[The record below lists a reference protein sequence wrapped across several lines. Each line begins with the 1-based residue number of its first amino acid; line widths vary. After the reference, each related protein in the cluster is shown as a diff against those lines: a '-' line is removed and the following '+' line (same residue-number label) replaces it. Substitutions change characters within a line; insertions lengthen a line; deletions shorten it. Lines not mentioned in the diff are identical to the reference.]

1 MIMKKVLLIAAMVA
15 AVMPAM
21 AQQTKY
27 SVSGI
32 SSDNGRMVYLTNQ
45 NNSQFLDSTVVANG
59 KFAFAG
65 AVDKDAL
72 LSVRV
77 KNVDWETSFFNDG
90 TPITIN
96 TNDSTVK
103 GSALNEKL
111 NAYDL
116 QMNQPLKDFRARLA
130 GMSETEIKEHA
141 EELNKEM
148 DKLLSEYT
156 ASINKLFV
164 DERNTLIP
172 VAFAEMYFYD
182 NGLRAYDKLVAEKV
196 VFANHPALKHTRD
209 IVAFRL
215 APAEKTAFIGQQ
227 FTDLEMADTDGK
239 MHKLSEL
246 TGTGKWVLVDFWASW
261 CGPCRAEMPN
271 VLDAYNKYHAKGFE
285 VVGVS
290 FDNKKE
296 AWVKGVE
303 QLKLPWLQISDLK
316 GWQCAAASI
325 YKIDG
330 IPDNILIDPQGKIID
345 RALRGKALQSRL
357 QEIFGE

>member
-96 TNDSTVK
+96 MNDSTVK

-148 DKLLSEYT
+148 DKLLSEY
-156 ASINKLFV
+156 SPG
-164 DERNTLIP
+164 NTRILHFKSVKAP
-172 VAFAEMYFYD
+172 E
-182 NGLRAYDKLVAEKV
+182 LLL
-196 VFANHPALKHTRD
+196 HPACH
-209 IVAFRL
+209 
-215 APAEKTAFIGQQ
+215 
-227 FTDLEMADTDGK
+227 
-239 MHKLSEL
+239 
-246 TGTGKWVLVDFWASW
+246 
-261 CGPCRAEMPN
+261 
-271 VLDAYNKYHAKGFE
+271 
-285 VVGVS
+285 
-290 FDNKKE
+290 
-296 AWVKGVE
+296 
-303 QLKLPWLQISDLK
+303 IS
-316 GWQCAAASI
+316 ARYI
-325 YKIDG
+325 YK
-330 IPDNILIDPQGKIID
+330 
-345 RALRGKALQSRL
+345 
-357 QEIFGE
+357 

>member
-1 MIMKKVLLIAAMVA
+1 MKKVLLIAAMVA

-32 SSDNGRMVYLTNQ
+32 SNDNGRMVYLTNQ

-72 LSVRV
+72 LSVRM
-77 KNVDWETSFFNDG
+77 KNADWETSFFNDG

-96 TNDSTVK
+96 LNDSTVK
-103 GSALNEKL
+103 GSVLNEKV

-116 QMNQPLKDFRARLA
+116 QMNQPLTAFRAKLA
-130 GMSETEIKEHA
+130 GMTNAEKEAHA
-141 EELNKEM
+141 EELNKEVQKIF
-148 DKLLSEYT
+148 DDEV
-156 ASINKLFV
+156 AFVNKIFA

-172 VAFAEMYFYD
+172 VAFAEVYFYE
-182 NGLRAYDKLVAEKV
+182 NGLRAYDRLVAEKV
-196 VFANHPALKHTRD
+196 AFASHPALKHTRD
-209 IVAFRL
+209 VVAFTL
-215 APAEKTAFIGQQ
+215 APTEKTAFIGQQ
-227 FTDLEMADTDGK
+227 FTDLEMADPDGK
-239 MHKLSEL
+239 MHKISEL
-246 TGTGKWVLVDFWASW
+246 TGEGKWVLVDFWASW

-271 VLDAYNKYHAKGFE
+271 VVNAYDKYHAKGLE

-296 AWVKGVE
+296 AWVKGIG
-303 QLKLPWLQISDLK
+303 QLNLPWLQISDLK
-316 GWQCAAASI
+316 GWQCAAAPI

-330 IPDNILIDPQGKIID
+330 IPDNILIDPQGKITD